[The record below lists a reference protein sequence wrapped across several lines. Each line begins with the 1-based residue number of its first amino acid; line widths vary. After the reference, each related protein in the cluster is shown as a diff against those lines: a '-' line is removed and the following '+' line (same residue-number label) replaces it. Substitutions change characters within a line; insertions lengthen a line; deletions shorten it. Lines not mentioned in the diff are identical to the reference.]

1 MSDAAIN
8 AAAPGAA
15 PAARPTH
22 PLFHAG
28 KWLLSDVL
36 STLAFVALYSI
47 TKSIYVATGFA
58 IALGVSQI
66 AYAKFR
72 GQGID
77 VMQWL
82 TLGLVIVFGGAALL
96 TRDPRFIMVKPTLI
110 YAAVG
115 CVMLKPGWMN
125 RYVTPPIAA
134 AGGDIV
140 FAFGYIWSGLMFATA
155 GANLIFAIYA
165 SPQVWAWFLGVFP
178 LGSKLVMVP
187 IQYLTMRV
195 VIRRRIRQGKVSRVG
210 IA

>member
-1 MSDAAIN
+1 MSDAAIT
-8 AAAPGAA
+8 AAVPGSAP
-15 PAARPTH
+15 RPTH

-28 KWLLSDVL
+28 KWILGDIL
-36 STLAFVALYSI
+36 STLAFVAFYSI
-47 TKSIYVATGFA
+47 TKSIYLATGFA
-58 IALGVSQI
+58 IALGLGQI
-66 AYAKFR
+66 AYTRLR
-72 GQGID
+72 GQRID
-77 VMQWL
+77 TMQWL

-96 TRDPRFIMVKPTLI
+96 THDARFIMVKPTLI

-125 RYVTPPIAA
+125 RYMTPPIAA

-140 FAFGYIWSGLMFATA
+140 FAFGYIWAGLMFATA
-155 GANLIFAIYA
+155 AANLVFAIYA

-187 IQYLTMRV
+187 IQYLTMRL
-195 VIRRRIRQGKVSRVG
+195 VIRRRILQGKVSRVG